1 MKTSIVWGASGGV
14 GRAMTAALAEAGG
27 HVVAVSRHPDDLADL
42 TPYRVEADVADADAV
57 QRAVLEATML
67 VDDPF
72 DLCVYAAGDIAAA
85 KVGDMAPADWRRILS
100 ANLDG
105 AYHVAHHMAPHL
117 AEEGHLVL
125 LGAISERLRLP
136 GLAAYAAAKAGLEAL
151 AATLGKE
158 DRRRR
163 VTLVRPAAIATGLWD
178 KVPLR
183 LPEGAPPPEKVV
195 GRILD
200 AHRSGHKGVLELA

>member
-1 MKTSIVWGASGGV
+1 
-14 GRAMTAALAEAGG
+14 
-27 HVVAVSRHPDDLADL
+27 
-42 TPYRVEADVADADAV
+42 
-57 QRAVLEATML
+57 
-67 VDDPF
+67 
-72 DLCVYAAGDIAAA
+72 
-85 KVGDMAPADWRRILS
+85 
-100 ANLDG
+100 
-105 AYHVAHHMAPHL
+105 MAPHL

-163 VTLVRPAAIATGLWD
+163 VTLVRPAAIATDLWD

-183 LPEGAPPPEKVV
+183 LPEGAPAPEKVV